1 MEQGA
6 LSQKFLKNVIEVKIS
21 SGPYKDETNLIPR
34 IRLQPSDNTLSFSF
48 QRQQFPLRPSFSL
61 TINKAQ
67 GQSLRVVGLDLR
79 TSVFTHGMLYVALSR
94 TGKRDN
100 LHILAPNGTTSNVVY
115 REIFD

>member
-1 MEQGA
+1 MLNKIVFEA
-6 LSQKFLKNVIEVKIS
+6 LDRSLRDITSVSEPM
-21 SGPYKDETNLIPR
+21 GGIPILLCGDFR
-34 IRLQPSDNTLSFSF
+34 QILF